1 MKFGKFLEDN
11 MFSDWEKYYVRYK
24 LLKKMLSKLEI
35 VETAKG
41 LEYGGLGERV
51 VSMTMKNDIE
61 GSEVHKVKEMEDE
74 CEKMEKRISQINA
87 IIAQHKQGTEVE
99 MEELDNFEINTEC
112 MAFSKH

>member
-1 MKFGKFLEDN
+1 MKRLKGFKDYNKTCNKMGSLPLDTGKFKEMDVDKDGKIQL
-11 MFSDWEKYYVRYK
+11 WEFCVAIYHNVLRRK
-24 LLKKMLSKLEI
+24 L
-35 VETAKG
+35 
-41 LEYGGLGERV
+41 
-51 VSMTMKNDIE
+51 

-74 CEKMEKRISQINA
+74 CEKMKKRISQINA